1 MRESAPTPPCP
12 GEGWAAGLHGRW
24 TLPRK
29 GAWRKSKGLLAIR
42 AQGGVWAP
50 LQGLLTL
57 CGRVCV
63 CVCVCARGGSVTGL
77 SLGSNPP
84 LTLPVC
90 VCVCVCVVLGKSL
103 NLSEPQVS

>member
-1 MRESAPTPPCP
+1 MDPAQ
-12 GEGWAAGLHGRW
+12 EGGLEEKQGPAGDQS
-24 TLPRK
+24 P
-29 GAWRKSKGLLAIR
+29 
-42 AQGGVWAP
+42 GGVWAP

-90 VCVCVCVVLGKSL
+90 VCVCVCVCVVLGKSL